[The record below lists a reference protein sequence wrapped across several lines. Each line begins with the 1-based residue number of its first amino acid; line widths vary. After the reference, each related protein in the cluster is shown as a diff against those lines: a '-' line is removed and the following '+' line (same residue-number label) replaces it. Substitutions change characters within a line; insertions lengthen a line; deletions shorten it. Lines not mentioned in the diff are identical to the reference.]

1 MFAERLRQAVGG
13 FCSLNDSQVA
23 GLEAHYQLLL
33 RWNKVLN
40 LTAVRD
46 PEEMVVR
53 HYAESLFLASRLPH
67 GAISVVD
74 IGSGAGFPGVPVAIA
89 RPQADVT
96 LVESHQRKAVF
107 LREAT
112 REIGNIQVFAGRAED
127 LAEEFDWAVCR
138 AVKYADIRKIL
149 ARVSRQVAF
158 LAGGGKDAEMAGMEW
173 DDSIQLPWGDQ
184 RFLWLGSNVS
194 RET

>member
-1 MFAERLRQAVGG
+1 MAD
-13 FCSLNDSQVA
+13 FCSLSEAQVA
-23 GLEAHYQLLL
+23 QLNAHYELLL

-46 PEEMVVR
+46 AGEMVVR
-53 HYAESLFLASRLPH
+53 HYAESLFLAARLPH
-67 GAISVVD
+67 GAMSVVD
-74 IGSGAGFPGVPVAIA
+74 IGSGAGFPGVPVAVL

-112 REIGNIQVFAGRAED
+112 REIDNVQVFAGRAEA
-127 LAEEFDWAVCR
+127 LRESFDWAVCR
-138 AVKYADIRKIL
+138 AVRYEDIRKVLGRMSRRL
-149 ARVSRQVAF
+149 A
-158 LAGGGKDAEMAGMEW
+158 LLTGGGRSEEMPGFEW
-173 DDSIQLPWGDQ
+173 DDPVQLPWGDQ
-184 RFLWLGSNVS
+184 RFLWLGRNVS